1 MKKRYLILALIML
14 ISMLT
19 LPVSAAQGDMTYSFD
34 LTANGKDTVEVS
46 LGDIITVT
54 LRLRRTDADSAY
66 QVHGMQ
72 AELRY
77 DASFLELVEGSG
89 TAYTGVNTSDIAL
102 VDGHREYYMN
112 FLSMS
117 GSTTWEADTLI
128 GSVQFKVIGESG
140 VTKITN
146 EDFLVSQPDGS
157 GSYKCEA
164 NELLVILTTDC
175 TVKFQ
180 SNGGTEV
187 ESQKVQFGEKVIR
200 PEDPIREGYEL
211 VGWFTDIHMSQKW
224 DFENDTVEGNMTLY
238 AKWTEKTENTGPDE
252 PAVPGGDSNDG
263 NQMHCWIWWLL
274 ILLLLILLALLYVR
288 KRIKSSKKR
297 H

>member
-1 MKKRYLILALIML
+1 MKKRYLIIILVLLFSMLAL
-14 ISMLT
+14 
-19 LPVSAAQGDMTYSFD
+19 PVDAAEGEMTYSFD
-34 LTANGKDTVEVS
+34 LTANGKDSVEVS
-46 LGDIITVT
+46 QGDIITVT

-66 QVHGMQ
+66 QMHGMQ

-89 TAYTGVNTSDIAL
+89 TVYTGVNTNDIGL
-102 VDGHREYYMN
+102 VDGYREYYMN

-117 GSTTWEADTLI
+117 GGTQWEADTLI
-128 GSVQFKVIGESG
+128 GTVQFKVIGDSG

-146 EDFLVSQPDGS
+146 EDFLVSLPDGS
-157 GSYKCEA
+157 SSYKCEA

-187 ESQKVQFGEKVIR
+187 ENQKVQFGEKVTR

-211 VGWFTDIHMSQKW
+211 VGWFTDIHMSQEW

-238 AKWTEKTENTGPDE
+238 AKWAEKSDNTDSTEPTEPDTE
-252 PAVPGGDSNDG
+252 DESECNFPW
-263 NQMHCWIWWLL
+263 WILVL
-274 ILLLLILLALLYVR
+274 IIILSILAYYW
-288 KRIKSSKKR
+288 SKKR
-297 H
+297 KERRS